1 MCLLCSDAALYVCV
15 MMSSSAIYVCESCF
29 KKDDDA
35 VRGPKGSVRE
45 GGRVLIIHVGIRSL
59 PFVLK

>member
-1 MCLLCSDAALYVCV
+1 